1 MRLTDTTGAIAKK
14 EPENKLTVEQLQRT
28 MPANLRKNVTQDL
41 VDIVNNEEDGDFRE
55 HFRDNLLSFT
65 SVLKDGKYKTVDY
78 LNAVKFVSY
87 KLLGDSNTV
96 AYSKVF
102 PERYQRLVDKGIT
115 GKNIASYS
123 TAYNK
128 NELVN
133 KIMEQTLVPVHI
145 LNMDLHQEAINMQ
158 ADLMRNARSETVR
171 QKAAECLIVQLKAPE
186 TAKVEVDVNLN
197 DGLVQDLRDTT
208 RALAQQQLKM
218 IKAGHMSAQE
228 AAHSEIIAHKVE
240 TTYTEAEIDD

>member
-1 MRLTDTTGAIAKK
+1 
-14 EPENKLTVEQLQRT
+14 
-28 MPANLRKNVTQDL
+28 
-41 VDIVNNEEDGDFRE
+41 
-55 HFRDNLLSFT
+55 
-65 SVLKDGKYKTVDY
+65 
-78 LNAVKFVSY
+78 
-87 KLLGDSNTV
+87 
-96 AYSKVF
+96 
-102 PERYQRLVDKGIT
+102 
-115 GKNIASYS
+115 
-123 TAYNK
+123 
-128 NELVN
+128 
-133 KIMEQTLVPVHI
+133 MEQTLVPVHI